1 MSLSAGR
8 GNVKCQ
14 QEQEEVRVEK
24 GRQFILF
31 FLNWNCTLFLVLFAG
46 RLGNL
51 PHKKHANKWEWRRG
65 RG

>member
-1 MSLSAGR
+1 MKHSKGSFNYVYHTRVRGAGFPMSLSAGR

-31 FLNWNCTLFLVLFAG
+31 FLNGIVRYF
-46 RLGNL
+46 
-51 PHKKHANKWEWRRG
+51 
-65 RG
+65 